1 MDDILNTNCVT
12 TECGHTFHA
21 SCLMRSVAHQ
31 GFGCPYC
38 RAVMA
43 EVPEDDED
51 DDEEVDEDDDRNP
64 DEFALRGL
72 RFFTNNLD
80 GEEHD
85 HEDVLEEQEDME
97 QEEDQEEVIV
107 KPTAAFIAQKLIEQ
121 GVTMEQLVKAML
133 KDHDE
138 YEREEE
144 ECLRAD
150 DELFGRL
157 RIIISN
163 YEEPQE
169 VETVQPEP
177 KIEAPPRRPI
187 MTHV

>member
-1 MDDILNTNCVT
+1 
-12 TECGHTFHA
+12 
-21 SCLMRSVAHQ
+21 
-31 GFGCPYC
+31 
-38 RAVMA
+38 MA

-51 DDEEVDEDDDRNP
+51 DEEVEYEDDRNP

-97 QEEDQEEVIV
+97 QEVEQEEVIV
-107 KPTAAFIAQKLIEQ
+107 KPTPAFIAQKLIEQ

-138 YEREEE
+138 YEGEEE
-144 ECLRAD
+144 ECLRTD

-163 YEEPQE
+163 YEEPE
-169 VETVQPEP
+169 VQPTQPEP
-177 KIEAPPRRPI
+177 KIEGALPRRPI
-187 MTHV
+187 MMHV